1 MLIDYRSTPGSQTI
15 KIITSIKI
23 EMLTSVVSTNSWWR
37 PRRGCGECELQ
48 FKQFTIIMT
57 RCLPHLVLA
66 AVPVAAG
73 HGGVEAQGE
82 ELQSEEA
89 DVRAQLGEPV
99 LTRGGGSGRGRVS
112 GVHHVARVEADL
124 EATPGG
130 AEDATSPEARGTG
143 AVS

>member
-1 MLIDYRSTPGSQTI
+1 MLP
-15 KIITSIKI
+15 
-23 EMLTSVVSTNSWWR
+23 SVVATNSWR
-37 PRRGCGECELQ
+37 CSRRGCGECELRI
-48 FKQFTIIMT
+48 KQFTILMT

-89 DVRAQLGEPV
+89 DVRAELGEPV
-99 LTRGGGSGRGRVS
+99 LTRSGGGGRGRMP

-143 AVS
+143 AVSQGPGHPLALGGRDAGSC